1 MKNETRYRYI
11 EAFLKGYIRDSL
23 SLLKCQNEL
32 AKLAVKGDVNCQ
44 QYDQRVKTIN
54 SSDPVSRH
62 AEAIINLE
70 QKIARLKS
78 RVDAV
83 DMLRDKLDRGD
94 VNAITSPRKL
104 LQLLDDHYIGG
115 CSMREFLRINHW
127 GRSIFY
133 ARRRELL
140 TVAED
145 YLSEL

>member
-1 MKNETRYRYI
+1 MKSETRYRYI
-11 EAFLKGYIRDSL
+11 EAFLRGYIRDSL
-23 SLLKCQNEL
+23 YLLKYQDEL
-32 AKLAVKGDVNCQ
+32 AKLTARGDVNCQ
-44 QYDQRVKTIN
+44 QYDQRVKRNN

-70 QKIARLKS
+70 QKIAKYKS

-94 VNAITSPRKL
+94 VSTITSPRKL

-115 CSMREFLRINHW
+115 CSMVEFLRLNHW

-133 ARRRELL
+133 ARRRELVTL
-140 TVAED
+140 AGD
-145 YLSEL
+145 YLRS